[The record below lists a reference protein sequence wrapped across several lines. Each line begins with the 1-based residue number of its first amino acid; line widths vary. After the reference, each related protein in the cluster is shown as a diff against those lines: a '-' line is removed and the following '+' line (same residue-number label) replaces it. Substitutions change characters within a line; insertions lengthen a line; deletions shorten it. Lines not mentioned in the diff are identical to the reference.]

1 MKKYK
6 TFKETLDE
14 IWLTQRGVFKEAVK
28 EAYTRSKNKEDF
40 DETADEI
47 YSSMFL
53 GIDIM
58 ESEDEQEERFE
69 EAVEWLANEK
79 SKRLSK

>member
-40 DETADEI
+40 DEMVDEI